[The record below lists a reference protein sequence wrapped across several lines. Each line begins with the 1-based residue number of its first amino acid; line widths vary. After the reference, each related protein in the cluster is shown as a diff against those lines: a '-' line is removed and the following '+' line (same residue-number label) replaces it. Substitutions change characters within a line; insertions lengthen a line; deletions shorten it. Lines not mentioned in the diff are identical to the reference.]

1 MFKTIVV
8 AIDGSTSN
16 ERILLFAEHLARVE
30 EAQLI
35 VVHAYQL
42 PDVYEWTGAF
52 EALSEQYEATAA
64 EVVSDALEVLQ
75 GTTIEAMTDVRRGSP
90 AEAVLAAA
98 TSHSADL
105 IIMGGRSN
113 RRNAAE
119 LLLGSVASTVLR
131 ASTCPVLIVP

>member
-52 EALSEQYEATAA
+52 
-64 EVVSDALEVLQ
+64 
-75 GTTIEAMTDVRRGSP
+75 
-90 AEAVLAAA
+90 
-98 TSHSADL
+98 
-105 IIMGGRSN
+105 
-113 RRNAAE
+113 
-119 LLLGSVASTVLR
+119 
-131 ASTCPVLIVP
+131 